1 MSKHNYDIFISY
13 RKRCSGDKP
22 EMLQLMLEESGFR
35 KRVSFDKDNLNG
47 RFDVELIRRIDE
59 CKDFIMFMVPETFTT
74 IRPLNEEAVE
84 TGEKATWDMEEVA
97 FYERMASLTYEEFET
112 EIKQLFATGK
122 AAVQCFTC
130 FLTGV
135 EHRFKG
141 CRCLCIGTHLP
152 SDGKKQEDEYSENS
166 FPAHFYSAFI
176 VLLNRI
182 KYHTKS
188 DMWF

>member
-97 FYERMASLTYEEFET
+97 FYER
-112 EIKQLFATGK
+112 I
-122 AAVQCFTC
+122 
-130 FLTGV
+130 
-135 EHRFKG
+135 
-141 CRCLCIGTHLP
+141 CLLYTSP
-152 SDGKKQEDEYSENS
+152 SPRD
-166 FPAHFYSAFI
+166 
-176 VLLNRI
+176 
-182 KYHTKS
+182 
-188 DMWF
+188 